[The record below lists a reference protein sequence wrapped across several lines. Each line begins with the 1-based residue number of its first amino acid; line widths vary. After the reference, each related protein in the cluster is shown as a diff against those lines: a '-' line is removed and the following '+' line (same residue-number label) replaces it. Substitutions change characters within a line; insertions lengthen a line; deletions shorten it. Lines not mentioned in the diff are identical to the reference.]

1 MDRWKRREVGRV
13 REEEE
18 KRRSEERKSQKKEDG
33 GARKGRKVTRH
44 CVFLVFC
51 SFGGSKSRFAKAVDA
66 EPYGEKRDEQLH
78 ATVAR
83 SRFRSQKCQKLT
95 GS

>member
-33 GARKGRKVTRH
+33 GARNGRKVAKY
-44 CVFLVFC
+44 CIL
-51 SFGGSKSRFAKAVDA
+51 FGPRAPEGRQVGS
-66 EPYGEKRDEQLH
+66 PKRR
-78 ATVAR
+78 A
-83 SRFRSQKCQKLT
+83 
-95 GS
+95 